1 MALQPVTRWR
11 VERAGSRSG
20 YEVGWFAY
28 NAEADAGAWFTSHE
42 EAVAFATRRARDD
55 QVRDAKRG
63 MLKLAS
69 RGVHAAGLPDTGRR
83 PYRRL
88 TDTQILA
95 AVSMRANGRTFAEIA
110 DILDVNQTTITKAVR
125 RAEELR

>member
-1 MALQPVTRWR
+1 MALEPVTRWR
-11 VERAGSRSG
+11 VERAGARTSG

-28 NAEADAGAWFTSHE
+28 NPETDTGAWFTSHD
-42 EAVAFATRRARDD
+42 EAVAFASRRARDD

-63 MLKLAS
+63 MLKLAA
-69 RGVHAAGLPDTGRR
+69 RGVHAAGIPGPRA
-83 PYRRL
+83 YRRL

-110 DILDVNQTTITKAVR
+110 DILDVNQTTITKAVH